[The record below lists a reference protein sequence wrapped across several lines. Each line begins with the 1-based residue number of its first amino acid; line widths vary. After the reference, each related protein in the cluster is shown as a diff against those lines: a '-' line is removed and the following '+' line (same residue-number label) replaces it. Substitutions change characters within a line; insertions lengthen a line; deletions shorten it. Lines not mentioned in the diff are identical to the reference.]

1 MFSKVFA
8 KFECIDTL
16 TTSNFTHN
24 FMRKE
29 MFKYVYQN
37 TCTRRFIEMLFK
49 VVKNEKNQMSIYITM
64 DRRTVVISYKIEY

>member
-37 TCTRRFIEMLFK
+37 TCTRRFIEILFK
-49 VVKNEKNQMSIYITM
+49 VVKNEKKKNKCPFTLQWIDELWLFHI
-64 DRRTVVISYKIEY
+64 K